1 VADIHVYKGEVT
13 SGGVDGILVSEG
25 GANTS
30 PIIVGPLNGNNNEVS
45 ESLKLSIRCD
55 PDFLTIGETLI
66 SILGLTASKWALALD
81 NEGVPGIFK
90 EYGETLVIPGI
101 ITDVNTI
108 FWTKAKSDTFDIK
121 PDDSYV
127 SFNVQAEVRKV

>member
-45 ESLKLSIRCD
+45 ESL
-55 PDFLTIGETLI
+55 TLI